1 LNKQEIEKT
10 STKIKLMENEIVNKK
25 LENEKLNSI
34 IKEIK
39 NDDKAKN

>member
-1 LNKQEIEKT
+1 
-10 STKIKLMENEIVNKK
+10 MENEIVNKK